1 MGAVWGDIDNDG
13 HEDVL
18 VYRYGFLS
26 LFRNVDG
33 QRFEDVTVAA
43 GLRRWL
49 NSNGAIW
56 LDYDRDGL
64 LDLYVTAYFRDD
76 VDLWN
81 LASTRIMHDSFEY
94 ATNGGGNV
102 MFRNLGDGRFEDV
115 TEQLGVGS
123 TRWTMA
129 AASADFDQD
138 GWPDIYLAND
148 YGPEELY
155 LNDGG
160 RRFVLTTAGLESE
173 SKSGMSV
180 TVGDVFNRGQ
190 LDVFVTNISARGYL
204 FQNNNLRMNQLADR
218 DRFTNVADAVV
229 ADAGWA
235 WGAQFG
241 DLNNDGT
248 GEFFVA
254 NGFISADE
262 DASYWYEMSKI
273 SGAHQRL
280 FEDARTWPAFGDMSL
295 SGYERSRVFL
305 GSGLGGWVDVAAIV
319 GVDDRYDGRAVAFA
333 DLSNRGVLDVIVAN
347 QNQPAVLYRNYPD
360 TTNHWIAFQLEGTRS
375 NRSAIGAE
383 VVIESGDLMLRSVVD
398 GGLGFASQND
408 RRLHFGLGALDRVDR
423 VEIHWPSG
431 RLQVLANPVVDE
443 LHSVI
448 EPRR

>member
-1 MGAVWGDIDNDG
+1 
-13 HEDVL
+13 
-18 VYRYGFLS
+18 
-26 LFRNVDG
+26 
-33 QRFEDVTVAA
+33 
-43 GLRRWL
+43 
-49 NSNGAIW
+49 
-56 LDYDRDGL
+56 
-64 LDLYVTAYFRDD
+64 
-76 VDLWN
+76 
-81 LASTRIMHDSFEY
+81 
-94 ATNGGGNV
+94 
-102 MFRNLGDGRFEDV
+102 
-115 TEQLGVGS
+115 
-123 TRWTMA
+123 
-129 AASADFDQD
+129 
-138 GWPDIYLAND
+138 
-148 YGPEELY
+148 
-155 LNDGG
+155 
-160 RRFVLTTAGLESE
+160 VLTTAGLESE

-180 TVGDVFNRGQ
+180 TVGDVFNRGR

-218 DRFTNVADAVV
+218 GRFTNVADAVV

-241 DLNNDGT
+241 DLNNDGS
-248 GEFFVA
+248 GELFVA

-262 DASYWYEMSKI
+262 RASYWYEMSKI

-295 SGYERSRVFL
+295 SGYERSRVFM
-305 GSGLGGWVDVAAIV
+305 GSGLGGWVDVAAAV

-347 QNQPAVLYRNYPD
+347 QNQPAILYRNHPD

-383 VVIESGDLMLRSVVD
+383 VVVESGGLTLRRVVD

-423 VEIHWPSG
+423 VEIHWPAG